1 MSGAS
6 STLTTSNNTASRTES
21 RIVTEPFE
29 PIDTLAGP
37 GEAKTNAQTLA
48 RLVSEVFPEAVTEDG
63 IDFEALKQL
72 VGEEA
77 LPSTAEKFGLS
88 WPGKAASR
96 RLALLPPTGTVLPRP
111 DESVQW
117 DSTKNL
123 VIEGDNLE
131 VLRLLRRAYAGKVDV
146 IYIDPPYN
154 TGSDLVYHDSRVT
167 PKDEFEAQIGERDDE
182 GRLVKNTDAS
192 GRRHSAWLDMMHPR
206 LWAARDL
213 LKQTGVVIAAIDD
226 NEHANLRMLL
236 DQVFGSENFLANVVW
251 QGSGKNDARFTSG
264 GLDYML
270 IYAAN
275 KNVLVANDVRFKTPK
290 KGYDLVIEAGAKA
303 WEKSKHNAAV
313 ATELFREWWRTR
325 PDTEPGLKAYSEIDE
340 QGRIFTRDN
349 LASPNPRENLRFD
362 VLHPKTGKPVPMHP
376 NGWRLSR
383 EAMDERIKQGQ
394 IIFGP
399 DHTTTPRFKR
409 LLSDMDEQAIR
420 PIVTQERAPAS
431 DGLARLLGEKV
442 FDYPKDTGVLGAWIN
457 AVSGSNRDAVV
468 LDFFAGSGSTGHA
481 VMELNATDALE
492 DPEAGGRR
500 QYILVQIDEP
510 VEHAKYKTIA
520 DIARERLRRAGKAIA
535 DVQGLNAG
543 SLDLGFRSYH
553 LAESNTR
560 KWDGTIGEQSL
571 EDAVAT
577 AVDNLLPGR
586 TTDDLLV
593 EMMLR
598 LGLELTT
605 PVEQQDV
612 AGSPLYNL
620 GAGTMFAYFGT
631 DITVD
636 ESKQIAQAIR
646 TWRDEEGPVTEAAV
660 VVRDTGFADSAA
672 KLNLAAALNQ
682 AGITNLRS
690 I

>member
-1 MSGAS
+1 MSEVS
-6 STLTTSNNTASRTES
+6 YTLTTSNNTASRTES

-48 RLVSEVFPEAVTEDG
+48 RLLGEVFPEAVTEDG

-96 RLALLPPTGTVLPRP
+96 RLALLPPTGTLLPRP
-111 DESVQW
+111 DESVEW
-117 DSTKNL
+117 DSTRNI

-131 VLRLLRRAYAGKVDV
+131 SLRILRRSYAGKIKLV
-146 IYIDPPYN
+146 YIDPPYN
-154 TGSDLVYHDSRVT
+154 TGNEFVYNDSFADGVRAYEEFT
-167 PKDEFEAQIGERDDE
+167 KQRDENGKLAA
-182 GRLVKNTDAS
+182 NTESS
-192 GRRHSAWLDMMHPR
+192 GRKHQHWLSMMHPR
-206 LWAARDL
+206 LRLAHDL
-213 LKQTGVVIAAIDD
+213 LRSDGIIAISIDE
-226 NEHANLRMLL
+226 NEIANLTKLAEL
-236 DQVFGSENFLANVVW
+236 VFGEANHVATLIWKNKKGGGNDSKHFAIEHEYIVVFAKNITSLPPFFTQFDSKYLERYKEEDQKGRFFWDTFLRK
-251 QGSGKNDARFTSG
+251 SGKQYYPITAPDGTVLEFDSQGRPVSWLRSEARFHQDLADGEVRFVQTSGNWSVHFKQRIPEGKKPRTIVDDRGVTADGSTEVDRLLSPGIFDNPKPTQLLRWILEWATPSG
-264 GLDYML
+264 GL
-270 IYAAN
+270 
-275 KNVLVANDVRFKTPK
+275 
-290 KGYDLVIEAGAKA
+290 
-303 WEKSKHNAAV
+303 
-313 ATELFREWWRTR
+313 
-325 PDTEPGLKAYSEIDE
+325 
-340 QGRIFTRDN
+340 
-349 LASPNPRENLRFD
+349 
-362 VLHPKTGKPVPMHP
+362 
-376 NGWRLSR
+376 
-383 EAMDERIKQGQ
+383 
-394 IIFGP
+394 
-399 DHTTTPRFKR
+399 
-409 LLSDMDEQAIR
+409 
-420 PIVTQERAPAS
+420 
-431 DGLARLLGEKV
+431 
-442 FDYPKDTGVLGAWIN
+442 
-457 AVSGSNRDAVV
+457 V
-468 LDFFAGSGSTGHA
+468 LDFFAGSGTLGHA
-481 VMELNATDALE
+481 VMEQCAQDGV
-492 DPEAGGRR
+492 DRR
-500 QYILVQIDEP
+500 FILVQLDEP
-510 VEHAKYKTIA
+510 AKGGSHDSIA
-520 DIARERLRRAGKAIA
+520 SITRERLRRAGNGIA
-535 DVQGLNAG
+535 DAQGLNAG
-543 SLDLGFRSYH
+543 NLDLGFRSYH

>member
-1 MSGAS
+1 
-6 STLTTSNNTASRTES
+6 
-21 RIVTEPFE
+21 VTEPFE

-37 GEAKTNAQTLA
+37 GEAKTNAQALA

-72 VGEEA
+72 IGEEA

-96 RLALLPPTGTVLPRP
+96 RLALLPPTGTLLPRP
-111 DESVQW
+111 DESVEW
-117 DSTKNL
+117 DSTKNI

-131 VLRLLRRAYAGKVDV
+131 VLRLLRRGYAGKVDV

-154 TGSDLVYHDSRVT
+154 TGNDFVYQDSRVT
-167 PKDEFEAQIGERDDE
+167 PKDEYETQAGERDGE
-182 GRLVKNTDAS
+182 GRLIRNTDAS
-192 GRRHSAWLDMMHPR
+192 GRRHAAWLDMMHPR

-213 LKQTGVVIAAIDD
+213 LNESGVIIAAIDD
-226 NEHANLRMLL
+226 NEHANLRLLL

-251 QGSGKNDARFTSG
+251 QGGSKNDARFTSQ

-270 IYAAN
+270 IYAR
-275 KNVLVANDVRFKTPK
+275 NVSRLIENDVR
-290 KGYDLVIEAGAKA
+290 
-303 WEKSKHNAAV
+303 W
-313 ATELFREWWRTR
+313 
-325 PDTEPGLKAYSEIDE
+325 TEPKQGIDRVLALAAEAWRRSGHDATQATQIYRAELRKIKSDLEPAVFRYDQIDDDGRVYQTGDLRKPTPTSRSRYEI
-340 QGRIFTRDN
+340 
-349 LASPNPRENLRFD
+349 
-362 VLHPKTGKPVPMHP
+362 LHPTTGLPVPMHP
-376 NGWRLSR
+376 NGWVYAPESMEEKIR
-383 EAMDERIKQGQ
+383 EGR

-399 DHTTTPRFKR
+399 DHTVMPRQKR
-409 LLSDMDEQAIR
+409 YLDEMDTQAIKPVFVR
-420 PIVTQERAPAS
+420 ERASAAYALKKLLNS
-431 DGLARLLGEKV
+431 DVFPYTKDVGILAK
-442 FDYPKDTGVLGAWIN
+442 WIN
-457 AVSGSNRDAVV
+457 AVTQANRDAVV

-481 VMELNATDALE
+481 VMDLNAAD
-492 DPEAGGRR
+492 GGNR
-500 QYILVQIDEP
+500 QYLLVQLDEP
-510 VEHAKYKTIA
+510 VDDPQYGSIPG
-520 DIARERLRRAGKAIA
+520 IMRERLRRAGQQISGE
-535 DVQGLNAG
+535 QGLN
-543 SLDLGFRSYH
+543 SENLDLGFRSYH

-571 EDAVAT
+571 EDAVTT

-631 DITVD
+631 DITVE
-636 ESKQIAQAIR
+636 ESTRIAQAIR

>member
-21 RIVTEPFE
+21 RIVTEPFD

-48 RLVSEVFPEAVTEDG
+48 RILSDAFPEVVTESG
-63 IDFEALKQL
+63 IDFDTLREL
-72 VGEEA
+72 VGQEA
-77 LPSTAEKFGLS
+77 PPSAAERFGLS

-96 RLALLPPTGTVLPRP
+96 RLALLPPTGTLLPRS
-111 DESVQW
+111 DESVDW
-117 DSTKNL
+117 DSTKNI
-123 VIEGDNLE
+123 VVEGDNLE
-131 VLRLLRRAYAGKVDV
+131 VLRLLRRGYAGKVDV

-154 TGSDLVYHDSRVT
+154 TGNDFVYHDSRVT
-167 PKDEFEAQIGERDDE
+167 PKSEYETQVGDRDGE
-182 GRLVKNTDAS
+182 GKLVKNTDAS

-213 LKQTGVVIAAIDD
+213 LKHTGVVIVAIDD
-226 NEHANLRMLL
+226 TEHANLRLLL
-236 DQVFGSENFLANVVW
+236 DQVFGPENFIADVVW
-251 QGSGKNDARFTSG
+251 QGGRKNDAQFLSPST
-264 GLDYML
+264 DYML
-270 IYAAN
+270 IYA
-275 KNVLVANDVRFKTPK
+275 KDVGALSDVKWREPK
-290 KGYDLVIEAGAKA
+290 PGVESILDVGRAA
-303 WEKSKHNAAV
+303 WAASGGN
-313 ATELFREWWRTR
+313 ATEATRRLREWWASLPSDDPRRASQHYNQVDGADGR
-325 PDTEPGLKAYSEIDE
+325 PGMVYFASDL
-340 QGRIFTRDN
+340 R
-349 LASPNPRENLRFD
+349 SPNPRPNLRYD
-362 VLHPKTGKPVPMHP
+362 VVHPQTGKPVNMHP
-376 NGWRLSR
+376 NGWVYEPERMAQLLTEGR
-383 EAMDERIKQGQ
+383 VKFGADESFRPTLKRYLDETSTQTVVPV
-394 IIFGP
+394 FYA
-399 DHTTTPRFKR
+399 DRRAASKR
-409 LLSDMDEQAIR
+409 LEALLGSDAFTFPKDETVLARWIDL
-420 PIVTQERAPAS
+420 VTQ
-431 DGLARLLGEKV
+431 
-442 FDYPKDTGVLGAWIN
+442 
-457 AVSGSNRDAVV
+457 SNPEALI

-481 VMELNATDALE
+481 TMNLNAAD
-492 DPEAGGRR
+492 GGSRR
-500 QYILVQIDEP
+500 YILVQLDEI
-510 VEHAKYKTIA
+510 ANRGKFSTIA
-520 DIARERLRRAGKAIA
+520 DILRERLRRASKKIA
-535 DVQGLNAG
+535 E
-543 SLDLGFRSYH
+543 SLALEASGVDLGFRSYR

-560 KWDGTIGEQSL
+560 KWDGTLDEQSL

-605 PVEQQDV
+605 PVEQRDV

-620 GAGTMFAYFGT
+620 GGGTMFAYFGT
-631 DITVD
+631 GITVD
-636 ESKQIAQAIR
+636 ESKQVAQAIR

>member
-1 MSGAS
+1 M
-6 STLTTSNNTASRTES
+6 
-21 RIVTEPFE
+21 TEPFE

-37 GEAKTNAQTLA
+37 GEAKTNAQTLG

-96 RLALLPPTGTVLPRP
+96 RLALLPPTGTLLPRP
-111 DESVQW
+111 DESVEW
-117 DSTKNL
+117 DSTKNI
-123 VIEGDNLE
+123 VVEGDNLE

-154 TGSDLVYHDSRVT
+154 TGNDFVYHDSRVT
-167 PKDEFEAQIGERDDE
+167 PKDEYETQAGERDGE
-182 GRLVKNTDAS
+182 GKLVKNTDAS

-213 LKQTGVVIAAIDD
+213 LKDSGVIIAAIGDD
-226 NEHANLRMLL
+226 EHAHLRMLL
-236 DQVFGSENFLANVVW
+236 EQVFGAENFISDVVW
-251 QGSGKNDARFTSG
+251 QGGRKNDSRYVSNGA
-264 GLDYML
+264 DYML
-270 IYAAN
+270 IYA
-275 KNVLVANDVRFKTPK
+275 KNEQRLANDGVRWREPKTGFQDALDKAAALWSAHSGNP
-290 KGYDLVIEAGAKA
+290 DAATTAWKA
-303 WEKSKHNAAV
+303 WLKQKKAAGEITDSV
-313 ATELFREWWRTR
+313 ARYDQLHPGSGR
-325 PDTEPGLKAYSEIDE
+325 PMNTYGNITWPGGGGPTYE
-340 QGRIFTRDN
+340 
-349 LASPNPRENLRFD
+349 
-362 VLHPKTGKPVPMHP
+362 VLHPTTGKPVTLPKR
-376 NGWRLSR
+376 GWLFQKDEMDRRIAAGEIWFGTDETAIPRGISFLDEMGEQVAISVFEQDRKAASTDMRRL
-383 EAMDERIKQGQ
+383 MDE
-394 IIFGP
+394 
-399 DHTTTPRFKR
+399 
-409 LLSDMDEQAIR
+409 
-420 PIVTQERAPAS
+420 IVFENPKDRRV
-431 DGLARLLGEKV
+431 LAR
-442 FDYPKDTGVLGAWIN
+442 WIRLVTR
-457 AVSGSNRDAVV
+457 AAKDAVV

-481 VMELNATDALE
+481 VMDLNAAD
-492 DPEAGGRR
+492 GGHR
-500 QYILVQIDEP
+500 QYVLVQLDEA
-510 VEHAKYKTIA
+510 VDHADYGTIA
-520 DIARERLRRAGKAIA
+520 DITRERLRRAGKAIA
-535 DVQGLNAG
+535 DEQGLSAG
-543 SLDLGFRSYH
+543 NLDLGFRSYH
-553 LAESNTR
+553 LAEANTR
-560 KWDGTIGEQSL
+560 KWGGTLGEQSL

-605 PVEQQDV
+605 PIEKQDV
-612 AGSPLYNL
+612 AGSRLYNL

-682 AGITNLRS
+682 VGITNLRS

>member
-1 MSGAS
+1 MSEAS

-48 RLVSEVFPEAVTEDG
+48 HLVSEVFPEAVTEDG
-63 IDFEALKQL
+63 IDFEALREL

-77 LPSTAEKFGLS
+77 LRPAAERFGLS

-96 RLALLPPTGTVLPRP
+96 RLALLPPTGTLLPRP
-111 DESVQW
+111 DESVEW

-131 VLRLLRRAYAGKVDV
+131 VLRLLRRGYAGKVDV

-154 TGSDLVYHDSRVT
+154 TGNDFVYHDARIT
-167 PKDEFEAQIGERDDE
+167 GREEFESESGQRDDE
-182 GRLVKNTDAS
+182 GKLVRVTEAS
-192 GRRHSAWLDMMHPR
+192 GRRHSAWLDMMYPR
-206 LWAARDL
+206 LWAAQDL
-213 LKQTGVVIAAIDD
+213 LAQKGIVIVAINDV
-226 NEHANLRMLL
+226 EHANLRLL
-236 DQVFGSENFLANVVW
+236 MDQVFGSENFIADVVW
-251 QGSGKNDARFTSG
+251 QGGRKNDAQFLSPST
-264 GLDYML
+264 DYML
-270 IYAAN
+270 IYA
-275 KNVLVANDVRFKTPK
+275 KNVAALADVRWREPK
-290 KGYDLVIEAGAKA
+290 PGVDSILEAGRAA
-303 WEKSKHNAAV
+303 WEASGHDPDD
-313 ATELFREWWRTR
+313 ATRRLKQWWAGLAPDDSRRASEHYNQVDGEDGR
-325 PDTEPGLKAYSEIDE
+325 PGVVFF
-340 QGRIFTRDN
+340 GDN
-349 LASPNPRENLRFD
+349 MRKPAPTSTSRYD
-362 VLHPKTGKPVPMHP
+362 ILHPKTGKRVNMHP
-376 NGWRLSR
+376 NGWAYAP
-383 EAMDERIKQGQ
+383 ENM
-394 IIFGP
+394 
-399 DHTTTPRFKR
+399 KR
-409 LLSDMDEQAIR
+409 LLAEGRVKFGRDETTR
-420 PIVTQERAPAS
+420 PTMKRYLDETSTQTVMPTFYADRRAAS
-431 DGLARLLGEKV
+431 NRLKELLGEGV
-442 FDYPKDTGVLGAWIN
+442 FDFPKDERVIARWLN
-457 AVSGSNRDAVV
+457 LVSEANPEAVV
-468 LDFFAGSGSTGHA
+468 LDFFAGSGTTGHA
-481 VMELNATDALE
+481 VMDLNAAD
-492 DPEAGGRR
+492 GGRR
-500 QYILVQIDEP
+500 QYILVQIDEA

-520 DIARERLRRAGKAIA
+520 DIARERLRRAGKVIA
-535 DVQGLNAG
+535 DGQGLNAED
-543 SLDLGFRSYH
+543 LDLGFRSYH

-577 AVDNLLPGR
+577 AVDNLLRGR

-605 PVEQQDV
+605 PVEQREV
-612 AGSPLYNL
+612 AGSLLYNL
-620 GAGTMFAYFGT
+620 GGGTMFAYFGT
-631 DITVD
+631 GITVED
-636 ESKQIAQAIR
+636 SKQIAQAIR

>member
-48 RLVSEVFPEAVTEDG
+48 RLLGEVFPEAVTEDG
-63 IDFEALKQL
+63 IDFEALREL

-77 LPSTAEKFGLS
+77 FPPAVERFGLS

-96 RLALLPPTGTVLPRP
+96 RLALLPPTGTLLPRP
-111 DESVQW
+111 DESVDW
-117 DSTKNL
+117 DSTKNI
-123 VIEGDNLE
+123 VVEGDNLE
-131 VLRLLRRAYAGKVDV
+131 VLRLLRRGYAGKVDV

-154 TGSDLVYHDSRVT
+154 TGSDLVYHDARVT
-167 PKDEFEAQIGERDDE
+167 PKDVYETQAGERDGE
-182 GRLVKNTDAS
+182 GKLVKNTDAS
-192 GRRHSAWLDMMHPR
+192 GRRHAAWLDMMHPR

-213 LKQTGVVIAAIDD
+213 LKDTGVVIAAIGDD
-226 NEHANLRMLL
+226 EHAHLRMLM
-236 DQVFGSENFLANVVW
+236 DQVFGAENFISDVVW
-251 QGSGKNDARFTSG
+251 QGGRKNDSRYVSNGA
-264 GLDYML
+264 DYML
-270 IYAAN
+270 IYA
-275 KNVLVANDVRFKTPK
+275 KNEQRLAEDGVRWREPKVGFQDALDKAAALWSAHSGNPNAATNAWKAWLKQKKAGGEITDSVAR
-290 KGYDLVIEAGAKA
+290 YDL
-303 WEKSKHNAAV
+303 
-313 ATELFREWWRTR
+313 
-325 PDTEPGLKAYSEIDE
+325 
-340 QGRIFTRDN
+340 
-349 LASPNPRENLRFD
+349 
-362 VLHPKTGKPVPMHP
+362 LHPESGRPMNTYGNITWPGAGGPRYEILHPTTGKPVTLPKT
-376 NGWRLSR
+376 GWRFQR
-383 EAMDERIKQGQ
+383 DEMDRRIAAGE
-394 IIFGP
+394 IWFGP
-399 DHTTTPRFKR
+399 DETAIPRGITFLDEMGEQVAISVFEQDRKAASTDMRR
-409 LLSDMDEQAIR
+409 LMDE
-420 PIVTQERAPAS
+420 IVFENPKDRRV
-431 DGLARLLGEKV
+431 LAR
-442 FDYPKDTGVLGAWIN
+442 WIRL
-457 AVSGSNRDAVV
+457 VSSAAKDAVV

-481 VMELNATDALE
+481 VMDLNAAD
-492 DPEAGGRR
+492 GGHR
-500 QYILVQIDEP
+500 QYILVQLDEAVDHP
-510 VEHAKYKTIA
+510 DYGDIA
-520 DIARERLRRAGKAIA
+520 DIARERLRRAAKAIA
-535 DVQGLNAG
+535 DDQGLNAG
-543 SLDLGFRSYH
+543 NLDLGFRSYH
-553 LAESNTR
+553 LAESSTR
-560 KWDGTIGEQSL
+560 KWDGTLGEQSL
-571 EDAVAT
+571 EDAVTT

-605 PVEQQDV
+605 PVEKQDV

-636 ESKQIAQAIR
+636 ESKQIAQVIR

>member
-1 MSGAS
+1 M
-6 STLTTSNNTASRTES
+6 
-21 RIVTEPFE
+21 TEPFE
-29 PIDTLAGP
+29 RIDTLAGP
-37 GEAKTNAQTLA
+37 GEAKTNAQLLA
-48 RLVSEVFPEAVTEDG
+48 RLVSDVFPEAVIGDG
-63 IDFEALKQL
+63 IDFETLKQL

-96 RLALLPPTGTVLPRP
+96 RLALLPPTGTLLPRT
-111 DESVQW
+111 DESVEW

-131 VLRLLRRAYAGKVDV
+131 VLRLLRRGYAGKADV

-154 TGSDLVYHDSRVT
+154 TGNDFVYHDSRET
-167 PKDEFEAQIGERDDE
+167 PRGEYETLVGERDGE

-213 LKQTGVVIAAIDD
+213 LKDTGVIIAAIGDE
-226 NEHANLRMLL
+226 EHANLRLLL
-236 DQVFGSENFLANVVW
+236 DQVFGSENFIANVTW
-251 QGSGKNDARFTSG
+251 QGSGKNDARYTAG
-264 GLDYML
+264 GVDYML
-270 IYAAN
+270 IYA
-275 KNVLVANDVRFKTPK
+275 KNETLLRSLDTRWKEPK
-290 KGYDLVIEAGAKA
+290 PGIDEVK
-303 WEKSKHNAAV
+303 AV
-313 ATELFREWWRTR
+313 ARRAWQQSAGDPVKATAIFRSGVRSIKG
-325 PDTEPGLKAYSEIDE
+325 DLEPAVFRYDQIDDK
-340 QGRIFTRDN
+340 GRVFQATDLR
-349 LASPNPRENLRFD
+349 SPNPRPNLQYS
-362 VLHPKTGKPVPMHP
+362 VPHPVTGRPVKMHP
-376 NGWRLSR
+376 NGWVYSPDRMAALIA
-383 EAMDERIKQGQ
+383 EARV
-394 IIFGP
+394 IFGP
-399 DHTTTPRFKR
+399 DETTSPRLKR
-409 LLSDMDEQAIR
+409 FLDEQGDR
-420 PIVTQERAPAS
+420 VPYPTFTQVRMPGS
-431 DGLARLLGEKV
+431 KKLDDLLGPSV
-442 FDYPKDTGVLGAWIN
+442 FDYPKDTAVLARWIGAI
-457 AVSGSNRDAVV
+457 VRDTPHAVV

-481 VMELNATDALE
+481 VMDLNAAD
-492 DPEAGGRR
+492 GGHR
-500 QYILVQIDEP
+500 QYILVQLDEA
-510 VEHAKYKTIA
+510 VEHPDYATIA
-520 DIARERLRRAGKAIA
+520 DIARERLRRAGRAIA
-535 DVQGLNAG
+535 DAQGLSAG
-543 SLDLGFRSYH
+543 NLDLGFRSYR

-560 KWDGTIGEQSL
+560 KWDGTVGDQSL
-571 EDAVAT
+571 EDAVVT

-593 EMMLR
+593 EMILR

-605 PVEQQDV
+605 PVEQRDF

-620 GAGTMFAYFGT
+620 GGGTMFAYFGT
-631 DITVD
+631 GITVD

>member
-1 MSGAS
+1 M
-6 STLTTSNNTASRTES
+6 
-21 RIVTEPFE
+21 TEPFE
-29 PIDTLAGP
+29 PINTVAGP
-37 GEAKTNAQTLA
+37 GEAKANAQTLA
-48 RLVSEVFPEAVTEDG
+48 RILSEVFPEAVTESG

-96 RLALLPPTGTVLPRP
+96 RLALLPPTGTLLPRP
-111 DESVQW
+111 EESVEW
-117 DSTKNL
+117 DATKNI

-131 VLRLLRRAYAGKVDV
+131 VLRLLRRGYAGKVDV

-167 PKDEFEAQIGERDDE
+167 PKDEFETQVGERDGE

-192 GRRHSAWLDMMHPR
+192 GRRHAAWLDMMHPR

-213 LKQTGVVIAAIDD
+213 LKDTGVVIAAIGDD
-226 NEHANLRMLL
+226 EHAHLRMLL
-236 DQVFGSENFLANVVW
+236 EQVFGAENFISDVVW
-251 QGSGKNDARFTSG
+251 QGGRKNDSRYVSNGA
-264 GLDYML
+264 DYML
-270 IYAAN
+270 IYAKNEAILAAN
-275 KNVLVANDVRFKTPK
+275 SVRWRERKPGVQEALEMAQHIWDEENADHANAQKRWRKWLKEFKASGVPTDAVTRYTTLDGTGRPVRND
-290 KGYDLVIEAGAKA
+290 GNIS
-303 WEKSKHNAAV
+303 W
-313 ATELFREWWRTR
+313 
-325 PDTEPGLKAYSEIDE
+325 PG
-340 QGRIFTRDN
+340 GGG
-349 LASPNPRENLRFD
+349 PRYD
-362 VLHPKTGKPVPMHP
+362 VLHPVTKKPVVVPAP
-376 NGWRLSR
+376 GWRYPDPATMQR
-383 EAMDERIKQGQ
+383 EILAGNVA
-394 IIFGP
+394 FGV
-399 DHTTTPRFKR
+399 DHTTQPGMVNR
-409 LLSDMDEQAIR
+409 LEELDRQVAVS
-420 PIVTQERAPAS
+420 VFERDRNVATVALNTLFDGNAPFTAPK
-431 DGLARLLGEKV
+431 DVNVLAR
-442 FDYPKDTGVLGAWIN
+442 WIDL
-457 AVSGSNRDAVV
+457 VSSGNRDAVV

-481 VMELNATDALE
+481 VMDLNVAD
-492 DPEAGGRR
+492 GGDR
-500 QYILVQIDEP
+500 QYVLVQLDESVDHP
-510 VEHAKYKTIA
+510 EYTTIA
-520 DIARERLRRAGKAIA
+520 DITRERLRRAGKAIA
-535 DVQGLNAG
+535 DTQGLNAG
-543 SLDLGFRSYH
+543 DLDLGFRAYR

-560 KWDGTIGEQSL
+560 KWDGTTGEQSL
-571 EDAVAT
+571 EDAVAS

-631 DITVD
+631 DITVE